1 MFDRIGFVE
10 EVARAT
16 AVDALTMFLLA
27 FFFACF
33 AYFVYSFACSILFR
47 KR

>member
-27 FFFACF
+27 FFFACL
-33 AYFVYSFACSILFR
+33 AYYVYSFACNVLFR